1 MPPNSFGLGACP
13 CTHLTTSPLE
23 RGNPLPFRL
32 SLSKGPC
39 EPFDPSTGSGQA
51 RLRANG

>member
-32 SLSKGPC
+32 SLSK
-39 EPFDPSTGSGQA
+39 
-51 RLRANG
+51 LRANG